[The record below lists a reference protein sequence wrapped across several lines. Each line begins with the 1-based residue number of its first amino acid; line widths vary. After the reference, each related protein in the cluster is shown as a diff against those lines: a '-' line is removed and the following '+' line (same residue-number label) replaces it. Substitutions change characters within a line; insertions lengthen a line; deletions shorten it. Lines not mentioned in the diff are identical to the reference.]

1 MEEVC
6 IVVDADFHQA
16 LRSRLLAFSHR
27 KEFSFCVCVSA
38 FSSAVFSFFL
48 VLVFFSPF
56 IPWSSKVAVLSGSNI
71 GIHFIRSSLVF
82 VGHRKESGGNVAS

>member
-1 MEEVC
+1 
-6 IVVDADFHQA
+6 
-16 LRSRLLAFSHR
+16 
-27 KEFSFCVCVSA
+27 
-38 FSSAVFSFFL
+38 VFSFFL

>member
-1 MEEVC
+1 VR
-6 IVVDADFHQA
+6 IVVDADFHPA

-48 VLVFFSPF
+48 VLVFFFPLHPLVLKGRSF
-56 IPWSSKVAVLSGSNI
+56 IGKQYWYSFHSQ
-71 GIHFIRSSLVF
+71 
-82 VGHRKESGGNVAS
+82 